1 MQYIC
6 NISINVYIYT
16 YTYIFVYIYIFM
28 GQPSYLDYLRSPGTS
43 HLLSQIIFTVQN
55 MTVEN

>member
-16 YTYIFVYIYIFM
+16 YTYIFVYIYIYI
-28 GQPSYLDYLRSPGTS
+28 YLWDNPVIWTTYDHPELATY
-43 HLLSQIIFTVQN
+43 
-55 MTVEN
+55 